1 MTSSSTSISGV
12 ATTSRRRVFL
22 VVFLALVALVVI
34 RYRPQGF
41 LPFLSW
47 CCAVGAFLCTCMSAF
62 LSADRDETY
71 RRAPSEPGSS
81 FLGVVGL
88 LLGVTA
94 SVGVAV
100 LLVLRGISVS
110 LTWVHGVP
118 GGDIPA
124 LGFEAQGL
132 WTVFVLF
139 WTCAIGFLSTR
150 DGRLGTGLFWCTLC
164 VGLWTCL
171 LIPPFRVTSTG
182 AMEYTGNSL
191 LLLVCLTFLQCLGAA
206 VSSGKLGLAWDRNVQ
221 PLAKNPIATGWPG
234 LEKSSLLLGFG
245 VVIVVSYHLAVP
257 SALRLGSQ
265 GTWALVVAACS
276 AASATA
282 SLCHGLRFRRAM
294 AVDLGLFLVVLTAC
308 ALVASC
314 VSIPPGALGKRY
326 PWLFNAMMVG
336 SAIVGLGAKQLA
348 SAWRKQ
354 DESTTGSLRK
364 WLLPRL
370 RQAAFLS
377 LMLALLLGWLAA
389 IWPRLPGIATT
400 DDTLQRVTW
409 GLASYLVV
417 CLASLQVAHGFGGRS
432 TWMLCILSYVCTATF
447 VGMRLVP
454 FAPE

>member
-132 WTVFVLF
+132 WTRQRWIKENWNKYEMFAHGPNHGNITRYSIGSQVF
-139 WTCAIGFLSTR
+139 TR
-150 DGRLGTGLFWCTLC
+150 DAVLYHCPWPDRSKPWEQYEDPEITLRKHLDRGLDLI
-164 VGLWTCL
+164 VGAFNSRRSLEPVGNFDF
-171 LIPPFRVTSTG
+171 LIS
-182 AMEYTGNSL
+182 
-191 LLLVCLTFLQCLGAA
+191 
-206 VSSGKLGLAWDRNVQ
+206 
-221 PLAKNPIATGWPG
+221 NP
-234 LEKSSLLLGFG
+234 KSSEKHF
-245 VVIVVSYHLAVP
+245 
-257 SALRLGSQ
+257 
-265 GTWALVVAACS
+265 
-276 AASATA
+276 
-282 SLCHGLRFRRAM
+282 
-294 AVDLGLFLVVLTAC
+294 
-308 ALVASC
+308 
-314 VSIPPGALGKRY
+314 
-326 PWLFNAMMVG
+326 
-336 SAIVGLGAKQLA
+336 
-348 SAWRKQ
+348 
-354 DESTTGSLRK
+354 
-364 WLLPRL
+364 
-370 RQAAFLS
+370 
-377 LMLALLLGWLAA
+377 MLDSW
-389 IWPRLPGIATT
+389 
-400 DDTLQRVTW
+400 
-409 GLASYLVV
+409 
-417 CLASLQVAHGFGGRS
+417 
-432 TWMLCILSYVCTATF
+432 
-447 VGMRLVP
+447 
-454 FAPE
+454 